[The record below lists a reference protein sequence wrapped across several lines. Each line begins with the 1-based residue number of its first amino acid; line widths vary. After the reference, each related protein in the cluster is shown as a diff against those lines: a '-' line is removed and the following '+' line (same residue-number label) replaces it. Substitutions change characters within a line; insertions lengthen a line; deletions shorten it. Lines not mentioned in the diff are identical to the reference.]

1 MLLSIIQRKESPSQL
16 APLLNVPDCRRSAAV
31 KISLFSVLPS
41 RSSKEAADLEH
52 HDGKTPARLES
63 FVPELVY
70 FEPDALSYPKGKRIH
85 EWAVQQGLPV
95 RMTTS
100 HNRIT
105 DLPGESELEKYRIA
119 KRTLVVGLR
128 KTLKFDTSKP
138 SAEYAIP
145 IATGCMAHCHY
156 CYLQT
161 TLGAKP
167 YVRVY
172 VNTEE
177 IMDAARG
184 YIAERAPQ
192 ITRFEAACTSDPVG
206 LEPIS
211 GSLAE
216 LIEFMADQELGR
228 LRFVTK
234 FHHVDSLLG
243 LRHNGHTRIRFSV
256 NARYVIK
263 NFEPAT
269 SSFEQRIEAAGKV
282 ARAGYPIGF
291 LIAPIIWHDGWE
303 EGYAELLDRLAKALP
318 SGVPD
323 LTFELIQHRFT
334 KTAKIRLKSATRRR
348 SLRWTSKSA
357 STNGAAGDRASM
369 FIPMNK
375 QMRSDVHLGA
385 HL

>member
-1 MLLSIIQRKESPSQL
+1 M
-16 APLLNVPDCRRSAAV
+16 
-31 KISLFSVLPS
+31 
-41 RSSKEAADLEH
+41 
-52 HDGKTPARLES
+52 

-70 FEPDALSYPKGKRIH
+70 FEPDAMNYPKGKRIH
-85 EWAVQQGLPV
+85 EWAVKQGLPI

-105 DLPGESELEKYRIA
+105 NLPGESELEQYKIA
-119 KRTLVVGLR
+119 KRTLVVGIR
-128 KTLKFDTSKP
+128 KTLKFDQSKP

-167 YVRVY
+167 YIRIY
-172 VNTEE
+172 VNTDE
-177 IMDAARG
+177 IMEAAKG
-184 YIAERAPQ
+184 YIQERVPQ

-216 LIEFMADQELGR
+216 LIEFMAEQEFGR

-243 LRHNGHTRIRFSV
+243 LKHNGHTRIRFSV
-256 NARYVIK
+256 NSRYVIK

-269 SSFEQRIEAAGKV
+269 SRFEQRIEAAGKV
-282 ARAGYPIGF
+282 AHAGYPIGF
-291 LIAPIIWHDGWE
+291 IIAPIIWHDGWE
-303 EGYAELLDRLAKALP
+303 EGYSELLENLAKTLP
-318 SGVPD
+318 PGIKD

-334 KTAKIRLKSATRRR
+334 KTAKNTIERRYPKTKLEMDIEKRKYKWGRWGQGKYVYPDEQANALRLFISERIFEHFPQATIDYF
-348 SLRWTSKSA
+348 T
-357 STNGAAGDRASM
+357 
-369 FIPMNK
+369 
-375 QMRSDVHLGA
+375 
-385 HL
+385 